1 MREIHSGAI
10 ERSEEAHLGLGSGE
24 ALSER
29 LKLFAALAQLEP
41 HLVKRH
47 LELPQHPTVL
57 LDDLIDAL
65 ETVLV
70 VPLAVRHAAL
80 EECVEHVAV
89 QERGRRAPERADEL
103 LQDGFARAV

>member
-1 MREIHSGAI
+1 MQSRTI
-10 ERSEEAHLGLGSGE
+10 ERSKEAHLGLGSGK

-29 LKLFAALAQLEP
+29 LELLAALAQLEP
-41 HLVKRH
+41 HLVERH

-57 LDDLIDAL
+57 LDDLVDAL
-65 ETVLV
+65 EAVLV

-89 QERGRRAPERADEL
+89 QERGRRTPERADEL